1 MHAIIKSGGKQF
13 CVNPDDIIKVEKL
26 DLKVGDSLEIDQ
38 VLLVKNGDKITTGKP
53 FVSGASVKAEVLEQK
68 RSSSITVFKKKRRQ
82 NYRRK
87 LGHRQPETVLKVLD
101 ILVDKTS
108 IIQINKVT
116 KKSKDSKKEANKVS
130 IQETNKE

>member
-38 VLLVKNGDKITTGKP
+38 VLLVKNGDEITTGKP